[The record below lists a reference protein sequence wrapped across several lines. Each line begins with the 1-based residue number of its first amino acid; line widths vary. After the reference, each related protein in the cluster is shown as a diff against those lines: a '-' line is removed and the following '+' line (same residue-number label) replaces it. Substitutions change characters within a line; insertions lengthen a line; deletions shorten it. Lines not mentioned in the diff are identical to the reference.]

1 MFRKM
6 IRTTIG
12 AGLVLGIWAW
22 APVMAAESAGGHDFP
37 AMQPAAF
44 DRGAI
49 VSNTALRQARG
60 GGITVPSLA
69 VSAHQMPVV
78 ILWDELPMPATSSN
92 TLESGGNSRGNTQN
106 GVRPN
111 ASQSLV
117 VILPNLQHLP
127 ASVMQTSGSFSGN

>member
-12 AGLVLGIWAW
+12 AGLVLGIWAG

-49 VSNTALRQARG
+49 VSNTVLRQARG
-60 GGITVPSLA
+60 GGITVPGLA

-78 ILWDELPMPATSSN
+78 MLWDELPIPATSSN
-92 TLESGGNSRGNTQN
+92 TPESGGSSRGHTQG
-106 GVRPN
+106 GVRLGAP
-111 ASQSLV
+111 QSLV
-117 VILPNLQHLP
+117 PILPNVQNLP
-127 ASVMQTSGSFSGN
+127 ASVVQSPGSFSGQ